1 MHDISGASRRLRPR
15 RDARRIGWLVGAA
28 LLLAAQ
34 GPGVALGD
42 HGGREL
48 GSFAAC
54 DRPVNPPRCTSVGN
68 NMRHYVVFDASL
80 TDPLRDAMRSA
91 MERVYE
97 PTRLSMI
104 EQAAV
109 SPLTDVIAY
118 SADYGENGA
127 AGWVFCPSDAPRG
140 VSALGHRWCLG
151 QELHLNLNPRYGLFF
166 VDDGSRRHVACHE
179 LGHTLGLRHW
189 GNPPETDPPVGE
201 TCMQANTPNGPTGLH
216 STDIDHING
225 YPSYVRQPSRGVE
238 IAQLPG
244 PEASAAAP
252 TGTIAGANQ
261 VDAPA
266 SLPQLI
272 GSADAVVHG
281 RVIAVEPGRVFGSA
295 SYPLHYAAVTV
306 RVAEVLAGSV
316 AGAERLTLEIP
327 LFDGPDSLSGL
338 RSHLLDTDRVLFLRN
353 KGTSARRAGLTAA
366 EQRAEAAYY
375 RTVTFGSE
383 IIDLG
388 GIAAVPPDDV
398 PVLTE
403 FADRPFDEV
412 LAELRALS
420 R

>member
-1 MHDISGASRRLRPR
+1 VHDHPNQSRRLRPR
-15 RDARRIGWLVGAA
+15 RSAGRIGWLVGAA

-34 GPGVALGD
+34 GPSVALGD

-54 DRPVNPPRCTSVGN
+54 DRPVTPPRCTSVGN
-68 NMRHYVVFDASL
+68 NLRHYVAFDASL
-80 TDPLRDAMRSA
+80 TGPLRDAMRSA
-91 MERVYE
+91 MDRVYE
-97 PTRLSMI
+97 PTRLVMI

-109 SPLTDVIAY
+109 SPLTDVIAF

-140 VSALGHRWCLG
+140 VSSLGHRWCLG

-166 VDDGSRRHVACHE
+166 DDDGSRRHVACHE

-216 STDIDHING
+216 PTDIDHINA
-225 YPSYVRQPSRGVE
+225 YPSYVRQPARGVE
-238 IAQLPG
+238 LAQLP
-244 PEASAAAP
+244 AAVVTAAAP
-252 TGTIAGANQ
+252 TGAISGANQ

-266 SLPQLI
+266 SLIQLI

-281 RVIAVEPGRVFGSA
+281 RVVAVEAGRVFGSA

-316 AGAERLTLEIP
+316 ARGESLTLEIP
-327 LFDGPDSLSGL
+327 LFDGPDALNGL
-338 RSHLLDTDRVLFLRN
+338 RSELLDSDRVLFLRN
-353 KGTSARRAGLTAA
+353 KGTSAREAGLSAA
-366 EQRAEAAYY
+366 EQRSEAAYY

-383 IIDLG
+383 IVDLG

-403 FADRPFDEV
+403 FANRPFDEV
-412 LAELRALS
+412 IAELRALS

>member
-1 MHDISGASRRLRPR
+1 
-15 RDARRIGWLVGAA
+15 VGAA

-34 GPGVALGD
+34 GPSVALGD

-54 DRPVNPPRCTSVGN
+54 DRPVTPPRCTSVGN
-68 NMRHYVVFDASL
+68 NLRHYVAFDASL
-80 TDPLRDAMRSA
+80 TGPLRDAMRSA
-91 MERVYE
+91 MDRVYE
-97 PTRLSMI
+97 PTRLVMI

-109 SPLTDVIAY
+109 SPLTDVIAF

-140 VSALGHRWCLG
+140 VSSLGHRWCLG

-166 VDDGSRRHVACHE
+166 DDDGSRRHVACHE

-216 STDIDHING
+216 PTDIDHLNA
-225 YPSYVRQPSRGVE
+225 YPSYVRQPARGVE
-238 IAQLPG
+238 LAQLP
-244 PEASAAAP
+244 AAVVTAAAP
-252 TGTIAGANQ
+252 TGAISGANQ

-266 SLPQLI
+266 SLIQLI

-281 RVIAVEPGRVFGSA
+281 RVVAVEAGRVFGSA

-306 RVAEVLAGSV
+306 RAAEVLAGSV
-316 AGAERLTLEIP
+316 ARGESLTLEIP
-327 LFDGPDSLSGL
+327 LFDGPDALNGL
-338 RSHLLDTDRVLFLRN
+338 RSELLDSDRVLFLRN
-353 KGTSARRAGLTAA
+353 KGTSAREAGLSAA
-366 EQRAEAAYY
+366 EQRSEAAYY

-383 IIDLG
+383 IVDLG
-388 GIAAVPPDDV
+388 GTAAVPPDDV
-398 PVLTE
+398 PVLE
-403 FADRPFDEV
+403 RFANRPFDEV